1 MVAELAVL
9 IAVRV
14 RAQVLLPEQLQG
26 HSLAPQLL
34 DHHRKSLGQPLI
46 ARARPRHATALQHGQ
61 QLAVGQ
67 LLRLLPGQSA
77 AAEAL
82 QVLRHRGARHLQ
94 RAANRS
100 LTEFGGHPVADDLF
114 DFVHA
119 GPPACHASP
128 SCTDWESVVEDRT
141 KPRPGAASN
150 WLFSPGRV
158 AFYFRTAG
166 FLKTDQWL
174 FCTGFCTQ
182 MTISGRPDVRQLR
195 PSLPRTVPR
204 SLGPRNYQLFSPIR
218 LSL

>member
-9 IAVRV
+9 IAVGV

-46 ARARPRHATALQHGQ
+46 ARARPRWATALQHGQ

-114 DFVHA
+114 DFLHA
-119 GPPACHASP
+119 DPPACHASP
-128 SCTDWESVVEDRT
+128 SCTDWESVVRGSVQAPSGSSLKLAFFRRT
-141 KPRPGAASN
+141 GGFLFPDG
-150 WLFSPGRV
+150 WLPKNGSV
-158 AFYFRTAG
+158 AFLHRI
-166 FLKTDQWL
+166 LH
-174 FCTGFCTQ
+174 
-182 MTISGRPDVRQLR
+182 SGAYPELETPVNAVSKRH
-195 PSLPRTVPR
+195 
-204 SLGPRNYQLFSPIR
+204 
-218 LSL
+218 

>member
-9 IAVRV
+9 IAIRV
-14 RAQVLLPEQLQG
+14 RAQVLLPEQLQRD
-26 HSLAPQLL
+26 SLAPQLL

-46 ARARPRHATALQHGQ
+46 ARARPRWATALQHGQ

-119 GPPACHASP
+119 DPPACHASP
-128 SCTDWESVVEDRT
+128 SCTDWESVVQDRT
-141 KPRPGAASN
+141 RPPPGAASN
-150 WLFSPGRV
+150 WLFPAGRV
-158 AFYFRTAG
+158 AFYSRTAG
-166 FLKTDQWL
+166 FLRNGSVAL
-174 FCTGFCTQ
+174 LHR
-182 MTISGRPDVRQLR
+182 ILR
-195 PSLPRTVPR
+195 
-204 SLGPRNYQLFSPIR
+204 
-218 LSL
+218 